1 MKNSHILT
9 QTFVTQ
15 SYNQKEQSLP
25 DSHWRF
31 NKELLII
38 EKPLNYEKTFKIE
51 IINEFANGVYSRL
64 LNFVLNNGM
73 DRQDKNNPYN
83 VLLKQFVEMLNINL
97 FEMPFEELEVINGY
111 WTNMNS
117 YIKEITKE
125 KSV

>member
-1 MKNSHILT
+1 M
-9 QTFVTQ
+9 
-15 SYNQKEQSLP
+15 
-25 DSHWRF
+25 
-31 NKELLII
+31 II